1 MGNKSITKLVYIANS
16 RLPTE
21 KAHGYQ
27 ICKMCEAFGKIDVK
41 VTLLHPF
48 RYQSGPA
55 LYGKNVFDYYG
66 LLQVF
71 ETRLLPN
78 WDVILLNRV
87 ISSSKAMAPLVF
99 THAFL
104 WGFYAAWVAGREKAD
119 LYYTR
124 DSSVAFWLV
133 RLGLPTVYEAHV
145 VPKRGQR
152 LLLRQ
157 LTQTSALQLVVVLT
171 SFIKKEFVEMGFPTE
186 KVIVQPDAVDLS
198 LFVDLPDKQECRKR
212 LGLPLDRPIIGYIGR
227 FRTME
232 MEKGIPE
239 LIEAIAQLPLI
250 DGKEPLLLCVGG
262 PMEAVPSYLDLAH
275 RLGVPESYLQFVD
288 RVPNNQ
294 VPLWMRSCDV
304 VTIPWQWTEFSAYF
318 TSPMKLFEYMAS
330 GTPILASNLPS
341 IREVLQHEENAWLV
355 KPGDCKALT
364 SGIETLLG
372 DRSTGQKFVENAR
385 RQVREYTWV
394 ERTQKLMKFV
404 QTSSSEHI

>member
-1 MGNKSITKLVYIANS
+1 M
-16 RLPTE
+16 PTE

-27 ICKMCEAFGKIDVK
+27 ICKMCEAFAQNGLEV
-41 VTLLHPF
+41 LLVHPD
-48 RYQSGPA
+48 RHQPNSS
-55 LYGKNVFDYYG
+55 LQTTSVFDYYG
-66 LLQVF
+66 ITPTFKIQ
-71 ETRLLPN
+71 TLPN
-78 WDVILLNRV
+78 WDVVRLIKFIPDR
-87 ISSSKAMAPLVF
+87 AFPLFFF

-104 WGFYAAWVAGREKAD
+104 WGFYAAWIAGREKAD

-124 DSSVAFWLV
+124 DITVAFWLV

-171 SFIKKEFVEMGFPTE
+171 SFIKKEFVEMGFPAE

-198 LFVDLPDKQECRKR
+198 LFADLPDKQECRKP

-239 LIEAIAQLPLI
+239 LVEAMAQLPPI

-262 PMEAVPSYLDLAH
+262 PMEAVPSYLDIAH
-275 RLGVPESYLQFVD
+275 RLGVSEHRLQFVD

-330 GTPILASNLPS
+330 GTPILASDLPAILEIICDRQNGYVVNFS
-341 IREVLQHEENAWLV
+341 NINKIAKSLLYLLTNDLLKSQLSE
-355 KPGDCKALT
+355 KAEQDVQMFT
-364 SGIETLLG
+364 WNH
-372 DRSTGQKFVENAR
+372 RVSTIIKKINK
-385 RQVREYTWV
+385 Y
-394 ERTQKLMKFV
+394 
-404 QTSSSEHI
+404 

>member
-1 MGNKSITKLVYIANS
+1 MVNHLKIIYIANA

-27 ICKMCEAFGKIDVK
+27 ICKMCEAFGQQGLNVL
-41 VTLLHPF
+41 LLHPN
-48 RYQSGPA
+48 RRQTNSK
-55 LYGKNVFDYYG
+55 LQTSSVFDYYG
-66 LLQVF
+66 IKPTFKIQ
-71 ETRLLPN
+71 TLPN
-78 WDVILLNRV
+78 WDVVRLIKITPDQAFPLLF
-87 ISSSKAMAPLVF
+87 F

-104 WGFYAAWVAGREKAD
+104 WGFYAAWIAGQEKAD

-133 RLGLPTVYEAHV
+133 QLGLPTVYEAHV

-152 LLLRQ
+152 LLLHQ
-157 LTQTSALQLVVVLT
+157 LTQTSVLQFVVVLT
-171 SFIKKEFVEMGFPTE
+171 SFIKKEFVEMGFPAE
-186 KVIVQPDAVDLS
+186 KIIVQPDAVDLS
-198 LFVDLPDKQECRKR
+198 LFADLPDKQECRKR

-239 LIEAIAQLPLI
+239 LVEAMAQLPPI

-262 PMEAVPSYLDLAH
+262 PMEAVPTYLDIAH
-275 RLGVPESYLQFVD
+275 RLGVPEHRLQFVD

-330 GTPILASNLPS
+330 GVPILASNLPA
-341 IREVLQHEENAWLV
+341 IREIICDRQNGYLVNFFDSPKIIKSILSLLTDRELRSKLSANA
-355 KPGDCKALT
+355 KQD
-364 SGIETLLG
+364 IQ
-372 DRSTGQKFVENAR
+372 R
-385 RQVREYTWV
+385 YTWNHRV
-394 ERTQKLMKFV
+394 VGIVKKL
-404 QTSSSEHI
+404 SESLNNE